1 MFKTKKFISVLL
13 ALAMVFS
20 VFAISATA
28 WTGDGTQELKFDV
41 VADKTTVNPGDTVSV
56 ECKLNLAEG
65 GTWANTFGGFAIS
78 WMYNDAVLTPT
89 TLVYGDIVSNFS
101 QQRPI
106 GKIVVATALNQVKST
121 STAEEQAAWDANGYN
136 AICKI
141 QAVKDAATEYGSQ
154 GYWEAVDGMTLFTV
168 TFTVN
173 DSVAP
178 GTAVNFDMISGLFNK
193 NHIYLQAIDTTN
205 GNKGTNKYGAQ
216 YYDASTASLA
226 LTVAGGETPATPVLT
241 KTSAQVKMTPNSATT
256 VEDAFQF
263 RVVSKISDADWN
275 TYFANTGV
283 ADATTN
289 AITSVGFVAYK
300 GTEGFS
306 LDTAKAVAAG
316 TAADGY
322 SVATTDYIQYTDGA
336 DAQFGCRLEITSAE
350 TRSDVTYV
358 AFAQYVDASGAAQV
372 VFYDAAYEA
381 LLATN
386 YTGIV
391 ASYLAA
397 FPFAG

>member
-1 MFKTKKFISVLL
+1 MSKKVLSVVMAVIMLL
-13 ALAMVFS
+13 SCCALAASAYTYAPTQTTGEV
-20 VFAISATA
+20 VISAT
-28 WTGDGTQELKFDV
+28 
-41 VADKTTVNPGDTVSV
+41 ADKTTVNPGDEVTITMSINRGSKGELGAFGNTIVYNGDQLTPVGTTPQTFRTWEGDCAASFANPNASGNMNYAVATQLKAQMTEEELAYFTKGIMILGSATSSALRWNPTDTEAYMSFKMTVSNDV
-56 ECKLNLAEG
+56 QPGDEIWVGTPQAAFVKGVSYFAEG
-65 GTWANTFGGFAIS
+65 TKRMT
-78 WMYNDAVLTPT
+78 NDVYDLTN
-89 TLVYGDIVSNFS
+89 SM
-101 QQRPI
+101 
-106 GKIVVATALNQVKST
+106 VK
-121 STAEEQAAWDANGYN
+121 
-136 AICKI
+136 
-141 QAVKDAATEYGSQ
+141 
-154 GYWEAVDGMTLFTV
+154 
-168 TFTVN
+168 
-173 DSVAP
+173 
-178 GTAVNFDMISGLFNK
+178 
-193 NHIYLQAIDTTN
+193 
-205 GNKGTNKYGAQ
+205 
-216 YYDASTASLA
+216 
-226 LTVAGGETPATPVLT
+226 LTVAGGEAEAPVLT

-322 SVATTDYIQYTDGA
+322 SVATTNYIQHTDGA

>member
-1 MFKTKKFISVLL
+1 MSKKVLSVVMAVIMLL
-13 ALAMVFS
+13 SCCALAASAYTYAPTQTTGEV
-20 VFAISATA
+20 VISAT
-28 WTGDGTQELKFDV
+28 
-41 VADKTTVNPGDTVSV
+41 ADKTTVNPGDEVTITMNINRGSKG
-56 ECKLNLAEG
+56 ELGA
-65 GTWANTFGGFAIS
+65 FGNVIVYSSAQ
-78 WMYNDAVLTPT
+78 LTPVGT
-89 TLVYGDIVSNFS
+89 TPQTFRTWEGDCAASFANPNASGNMNYAVGT
-101 QQRPI
+101 QL
-106 GKIVVATALNQVKST
+106 TAF
-121 STAEEQAAWDANGYN
+121 TAEEKAYFDKGIMILGSATSSANRWNPTDTEAYMSFKMTVSNDVQPGDEIWVGTPQAA
-136 AICKI
+136 
-141 QAVKDAATEYGSQ
+141 
-154 GYWEAVDGMTLFTV
+154 FT
-168 TFTVN
+168 
-173 DSVAP
+173 
-178 GTAVNFDMISGLFNK
+178 
-193 NHIYLQAIDTTN
+193 
-205 GNKGTNKYGAQ
+205 KGTSYFAEGTKRMTNDV
-216 YYDASTASLA
+216 YDLTNSMVK
-226 LTVAGGETPATPVLT
+226 LTVAGGETPAAPVLT

-322 SVATTDYIQYTDGA
+322 SVATTDYIQHTDGA
-336 DAQFGCRLEITSAE
+336 DAQFGCLLEITSAE

-358 AFAQYVDASGAAQV
+358 AFAQYVDAFGAAQV

>member
-1 MFKTKKFISVLL
+1 MSKKVLSVVMAVIMLL
-13 ALAMVFS
+13 SCCALAASAYTYAPTQTTGEV
-20 VFAISATA
+20 VISAT
-28 WTGDGTQELKFDV
+28 
-41 VADKTTVNPGDTVSV
+41 ADKTTVNPGDEVTITMNINRGSKGELGAFGNVIIYSSAQLTPVGTTPQTFRTWEGDCAASFANPNASGNMNYAVGTQLATQLTEEEKAYFDKGIMILGSATSSALRWNPTGTEAYMSFKMTVSNDV
-56 ECKLNLAEG
+56 QPGDEIWVGTPQAAFLKGTSYFAEG
-65 GTWANTFGGFAIS
+65 TKRMT
-78 WMYNDAVLTPT
+78 NDVYDLTN
-89 TLVYGDIVSNFS
+89 SM
-101 QQRPI
+101 
-106 GKIVVATALNQVKST
+106 VK
-121 STAEEQAAWDANGYN
+121 
-136 AICKI
+136 
-141 QAVKDAATEYGSQ
+141 
-154 GYWEAVDGMTLFTV
+154 
-168 TFTVN
+168 
-173 DSVAP
+173 
-178 GTAVNFDMISGLFNK
+178 
-193 NHIYLQAIDTTN
+193 
-205 GNKGTNKYGAQ
+205 
-216 YYDASTASLA
+216 
-226 LTVAGGETPATPVLT
+226 LTVAGGEAEAPVLT
-241 KTSAQVKMTPNSATT
+241 KTSAQVKMTPNSETT

-322 SVATTDYIQYTDGA
+322 SVATTDYIQHTDGA

>member
-1 MFKTKKFISVLL
+1 MSKKVLSVVMAVIMLL
-13 ALAMVFS
+13 SCCALAASAYTYAPTQTTGEV
-20 VFAISATA
+20 VISAT
-28 WTGDGTQELKFDV
+28 
-41 VADKTTVNPGDTVSV
+41 ADKTTVNPGDEVTITMSINRGSKGELGAFGNTIVYNGDQLTPVGTTPQTFRTWEGDCAASFANPNASGNMNYAVATQLQAQMTEEELAYFTKGIMILGSATSSALRWNPTDTEAYMSFKMTVSNDV
-56 ECKLNLAEG
+56 QPGDEIWVGTPQAAFVKGVSYFAEG
-65 GTWANTFGGFAIS
+65 TKRMT
-78 WMYNDAVLTPT
+78 NDVYDLTN
-89 TLVYGDIVSNFS
+89 SM
-101 QQRPI
+101 
-106 GKIVVATALNQVKST
+106 VK
-121 STAEEQAAWDANGYN
+121 
-136 AICKI
+136 
-141 QAVKDAATEYGSQ
+141 
-154 GYWEAVDGMTLFTV
+154 
-168 TFTVN
+168 
-173 DSVAP
+173 
-178 GTAVNFDMISGLFNK
+178 
-193 NHIYLQAIDTTN
+193 
-205 GNKGTNKYGAQ
+205 
-216 YYDASTASLA
+216 
-226 LTVAGGETPATPVLT
+226 LTVAGGETPAAPVLT

-322 SVATTDYIQYTDGA
+322 SVATTDYIQHTDGA

>member
-1 MFKTKKFISVLL
+1 MSKKVLSVVMAVIMLL
-13 ALAMVFS
+13 SCCALAASAYTYAPTQTTGEV
-20 VFAISATA
+20 VISAT
-28 WTGDGTQELKFDV
+28 
-41 VADKTTVNPGDTVSV
+41 ADKTTVNPGDEVTITMSINRGSKGELGAFGNTIVYNGDQLTPVGTTPQTFRTWEGDCAASFANPNASGNMNYAVATQLKAQMTEEELAYFTKGIMILGSATSSALRWNPTDTEAYMSFKMTVSNDV
-56 ECKLNLAEG
+56 QPGDEIWVGTPQAAFVKGVSYFAEG
-65 GTWANTFGGFAIS
+65 TKRMT
-78 WMYNDAVLTPT
+78 NDVYDLTN
-89 TLVYGDIVSNFS
+89 SM
-101 QQRPI
+101 
-106 GKIVVATALNQVKST
+106 VK
-121 STAEEQAAWDANGYN
+121 
-136 AICKI
+136 
-141 QAVKDAATEYGSQ
+141 
-154 GYWEAVDGMTLFTV
+154 
-168 TFTVN
+168 
-173 DSVAP
+173 
-178 GTAVNFDMISGLFNK
+178 
-193 NHIYLQAIDTTN
+193 
-205 GNKGTNKYGAQ
+205 
-216 YYDASTASLA
+216 
-226 LTVAGGETPATPVLT
+226 LTVAGGETPAAPVLT

-322 SVATTDYIQYTDGA
+322 SVATTNYIQHTDGA
-336 DAQFGCRLEITSAE
+336 DAQFGCRMEITSAE
-350 TRSDVTYV
+350 TRSDLTYV

>member
-322 SVATTDYIQYTDGA
+322 SVATTDYIQHTDGA

>member
-1 MFKTKKFISVLL
+1 MSKKVLSVVMAVIMLL
-13 ALAMVFS
+13 SCCALAASAYTYAPTQTTGEV
-20 VFAISATA
+20 VISAT
-28 WTGDGTQELKFDV
+28 
-41 VADKTTVNPGDTVSV
+41 ADKTTVNPGDEVTITMSINRGSKGELGAFGNTIVYNGDQLTPVGTTPQTFRTWEGDCAASFANPNASGNMNYAVATQLKAQMTEEELAYFTKGIMILGSATSSALRWNPTDTEAYMSFKMTVSNDV
-56 ECKLNLAEG
+56 QPGDEIWVGTPQAAFVKGVSYFAEG
-65 GTWANTFGGFAIS
+65 TKRMT
-78 WMYNDAVLTPT
+78 NDVYDLTN
-89 TLVYGDIVSNFS
+89 SM
-101 QQRPI
+101 
-106 GKIVVATALNQVKST
+106 VK
-121 STAEEQAAWDANGYN
+121 
-136 AICKI
+136 
-141 QAVKDAATEYGSQ
+141 
-154 GYWEAVDGMTLFTV
+154 
-168 TFTVN
+168 
-173 DSVAP
+173 
-178 GTAVNFDMISGLFNK
+178 
-193 NHIYLQAIDTTN
+193 
-205 GNKGTNKYGAQ
+205 
-216 YYDASTASLA
+216 
-226 LTVAGGETPATPVLT
+226 LTVAGGETPAVPVLT

-322 SVATTDYIQYTDGA
+322 SVATTDYIQHTDGA

>member
-1 MFKTKKFISVLL
+1 MIKTKKFISVLL

-65 GTWANTFGGFAIS
+65 GSWANTFGGFAIS

-89 TLVYGDIVSNFS
+89 TLEYGAIVSEFS

-106 GKIVVATALNQVKST
+106 GKIVATTALNQVKTT
-121 STAEEQAAWDANGYN
+121 STTEEQAAWDANGYN

-141 QAVKDAATEYGSQ
+141 QAVKDTSTAYGAQ
-154 GYWEAVDGMTLFTV
+154 GYWEAEDGMTLFTV
-168 TFTVN
+168 TFTVS

-178 GTAVNFDMISGLFNK
+178 GTVVNFEMISGLFNK
-193 NHIYLQAIDTTN
+193 NHTYLQAIDTTN

-226 LTVAGGETPATPVLT
+226 LPVAGGETPATPVLT
-241 KTSAQVKMTPNSATT
+241 KAKTQVKMTPNSATT
-256 VEDAFQF
+256 VEDKFQF
-263 RVVSKISDADWN
+263 RVISTISSADWD
-275 TYFANTGV
+275 TYFANTG

-300 GTEGFS
+300 GTEGFD
-306 LDTAKAVAAG
+306 LDTAKAVVAG

-322 SVATTDYIQYTDGA
+322 SIGTTNYIQHTEGS
-336 DAQFGCRLEITSAE
+336 DAQFGCLLEITSAE

-358 AFAQYVDASGAAQV
+358 AFAQYVDAAGAAQV

>member
-283 ADATTN
+283 AEATTN

-322 SVATTDYIQYTDGA
+322 SVATTDYIQHTDGA

>member
-226 LTVAGGETPATPVLT
+226 LTVAGGETPAAPVLT

-322 SVATTDYIQYTDGA
+322 SVATTDYIQHTDGA

>member
-1 MFKTKKFISVLL
+1 MSKKVLSVVMAVIMLL
-13 ALAMVFS
+13 SCCALAASAYTYAPTQTTGEV
-20 VFAISATA
+20 VISAT
-28 WTGDGTQELKFDV
+28 
-41 VADKTTVNPGDTVSV
+41 ADKTTVNPGDEVTITMSINRGSKGELGAFGNTIVYNGDQLTPVGTTPQTFRTWEGDCAASFANPNASGNMNYAVATQLKAQMTEEELAYFTKGIMILGSATSSALRWNPTDTEAYMSFKMTVSNDV
-56 ECKLNLAEG
+56 QPGDEIWVGTPQAAFVKGVSYFAEG
-65 GTWANTFGGFAIS
+65 TKRMT
-78 WMYNDAVLTPT
+78 NDVYDLTN
-89 TLVYGDIVSNFS
+89 SM
-101 QQRPI
+101 
-106 GKIVVATALNQVKST
+106 VK
-121 STAEEQAAWDANGYN
+121 
-136 AICKI
+136 
-141 QAVKDAATEYGSQ
+141 
-154 GYWEAVDGMTLFTV
+154 
-168 TFTVN
+168 
-173 DSVAP
+173 
-178 GTAVNFDMISGLFNK
+178 
-193 NHIYLQAIDTTN
+193 
-205 GNKGTNKYGAQ
+205 
-216 YYDASTASLA
+216 
-226 LTVAGGETPATPVLT
+226 LTVAGGETPAAPVLT

-322 SVATTDYIQYTDGA
+322 SVATTDYIQHTDGA